1 MVQVRRRARP
11 WNRRWMRKR
20 ERERERKR
28 EGERERKRERERERE
43 GGNEKSRGGTKWS
56 EMVKPADH
64 VAKKRLREAGEGY
77 KIKMQ

>member
-1 MVQVRRRARP
+1 MDE
-11 WNRRWMRKR
+11 K
-20 ERERERKR
+20 ERKGEEEKER
-28 EGERERKRERERERE
+28 GGEGEKERERERERE